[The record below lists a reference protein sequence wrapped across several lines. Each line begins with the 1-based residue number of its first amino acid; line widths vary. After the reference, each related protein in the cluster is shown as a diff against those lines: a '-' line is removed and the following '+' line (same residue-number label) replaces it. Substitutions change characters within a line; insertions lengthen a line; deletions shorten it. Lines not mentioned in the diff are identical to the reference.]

1 MKPLYAL
8 TLALTL
14 LIPATH
20 AQAGFAF
27 DLPRLAYPDPAP
39 VVSGQG
45 CFSPAAPLDTVC
57 IAR

>member
-1 MKPLYAL
+1 MKLIHALIL
-8 TLALTL
+8 TLAL

-45 CFSPAAPLDTVC
+45 CFSPAAPVDTVC
-57 IAR
+57 VAR